1 LATISPALREYIA
14 SIGGVCG
21 ADKDLII
28 RFYVEKKDVAIDRIL
43 KRCILK
49 KTVSGFL
56 FELEFEGVTF
66 RLFSSG
72 RAVFRGIKNR
82 EELDTVLKKLLI

>member
-1 LATISPALREYIA
+1 MATISPALREYIA

-43 KRCILK
+43 KHCILK

-82 EELDTVLKKLLI
+82 EELNALLNELLL